1 MSKYPPVLIVD
12 ENDEPVGAAP
22 IEEVYQKGLR
32 HRIARVMV
40 EDGEGNI
47 ALQKRSSTIIG
58 YPNCW
63 DNSAG
68 GHVDEGES
76 YEQAAERELLEEIG
90 IKGELQVSGGFS
102 TNALRD
108 NDRIVNRFSRV
119 YKVTVDQNVSFVVH
133 KKEVSEVRWFSVEE
147 AKELIENS
155 PEAVT
160 DGLVDIMKNFY

>member
-1 MSKYPPVLIVD
+1 MSKHPPVLIVD
-12 ENDEPVGAAP
+12 ENDEPVGTAP

-32 HRIARVMV
+32 HRVARVMV

-58 YPNCW
+58 YPGCW

-76 YEQAAERELLEEIG
+76 YKQAAERELFEEIG
-90 IKGELQVSGGFS
+90 VKDELQAVGGFS
-102 TNALRD
+102 TNVVD

-119 YKVTVDQNVSFVVH
+119 FKVTVDRDISFVVH
-133 KKEVSEVRWFSVEE
+133 KREVSEVRWFSIEQV
-147 AKELIENS
+147 KKLIEES
-155 PEAVT
+155 PDVVT
-160 DGLVDIMKNFY
+160 DGLSEIIKRFY

>member
-1 MSKYPPVLIVD
+1 MSKHPPVLIVD
-12 ENDEPVGAAP
+12 ENDEPVGTAP

-32 HRIARVMV
+32 HRVARVMV

-76 YEQAAERELLEEIG
+76 YKQAAERELFEEIG
-90 IKGELQVSGGFS
+90 VKDELQAVGGFS
-102 TNALRD
+102 TNVVD

-119 YKVTVDQNVSFVVH
+119 FKVTVDRDISFAVH
-133 KKEVSEVRWFSVEE
+133 KKEVSEVRWFSVEQV
-147 AKELIENS
+147 KTLIEES
-155 PEAVT
+155 PDAVT
-160 DGLVDIMKNFY
+160 DGLSEIIKRFY